1 MITASVIKGLRGL
14 LKTKQQ
20 YFKNLSLNDITG
32 NKTFRRTIKP
42 CSNQKRSGSD
52 KITLSGN
59 VLVITSEKEIKKTMN
74 NYFIN
79 ITKHLN
85 LKLQTASNTMDI
97 EEITSAFNN
106 HVSII
111 GDRGVTGG
119 GKRGSLPCPFSKIG
133 KKSPNL
139 GKKCFDCCHLWVK
152 FLI

>member
-32 NKTFRRTIKP
+32 NKTFCRTIKP

-111 GDRGVTGG
+111 EDRGVTGWG
-119 GKRGSLPCPFSKIG
+119 EKG
-133 KKSPNL
+133 KSPLPFFKNW
-139 GKKCFDCCHLWVK
+139 KKVP
-152 FLI
+152 